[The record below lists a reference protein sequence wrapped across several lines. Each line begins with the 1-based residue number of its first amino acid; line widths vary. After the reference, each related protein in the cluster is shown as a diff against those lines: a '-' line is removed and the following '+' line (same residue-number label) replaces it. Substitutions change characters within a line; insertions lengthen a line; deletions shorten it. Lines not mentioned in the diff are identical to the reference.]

1 MNIKEL
7 RVLRG
12 MSQKELADKMGVSA
26 QQLNNCESGASSIGP
41 KMSRALADALNVSAA
56 YLRGDAQRLAVYD
69 WTTGYSTALPI
80 VTETVLDDYGIF
92 YLVEHPDVGIMAVI
106 QSEGVQFTL
115 SDWTADQPLTVDE
128 ISGKQWVDSCGADAV
143 MYKGLPRLLVG
154 GEFGSKLDRPKQK

>member
-12 MSQKELADKMGVSA
+12 MSQKELACKMGISA

-41 KMSRALADALNVSAA
+41 KMTRALADALNVSAA

-69 WTTGYSTALPI
+69 WTTGYTAALPI
-80 VTETVLDDYGIF
+80 VTETVIDEYGIF
-92 YLVEHPDVGIMAVI
+92 YLVEHPAIGIMAVI

-115 SDWTADQPLTVDE
+115 ADWQGEQPMTVDE
-128 ISGKQWVDSCGADAV
+128 IGGARWVDSRGEDV
-143 MYKGLPRLLVG
+143 IMYKGLPRILVG
-154 GEFGSKLDRPKQK
+154 GEFGGR